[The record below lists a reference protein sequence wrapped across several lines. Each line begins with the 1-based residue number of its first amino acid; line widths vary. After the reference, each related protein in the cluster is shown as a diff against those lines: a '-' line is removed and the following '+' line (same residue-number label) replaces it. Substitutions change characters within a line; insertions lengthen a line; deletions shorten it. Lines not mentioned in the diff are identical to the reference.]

1 MVKKE
6 MLALGRHRSVIR
18 EIFEYGCRRKAEIG
32 ADKVFDFSLGNPS
45 IPAPPSV
52 AETVK
57 TLTDTVDPAVLHG
70 YTSAAGDPATRKA
83 VADYITRTFGFP
95 ADAMH
100 VYMTAGAAVSLTA
113 TLTALVGAGD
123 EVITLA
129 PFFPE
134 YTVFIERTG
143 AVMRPVMCREGD
155 FGLDMAALAA
165 AINEKTAAIIVN
177 SPNNP
182 TGAVLDEAD
191 IKALSALLREKEKAF
206 DHPIYLIAD
215 EPYRE
220 LVYDGAEVPY
230 IPSYYAD
237 TVVCY
242 SFSKSLSLPGERIGY
257 VFVPSCAA
265 DADAVFDAVCGAGR
279 ALGFVCAPSLFQRV
293 IAACIGQTADISVY
307 DRNRKRLYA
316 ALCDMGFT
324 VVPPRGAFYLF
335 VKAPGGDAAAFCEL
349 AKSEELLLVPSDD
362 FYCAGYV
369 RIAYCVTPAQIENA
383 IPAFRRLA
391 KKCDLKEKA

>member
-1 MVKKE
+1 MIAKK
-6 MLALGRHRSVIR
+6 MLALGKSDSAIRAIAAYGDARRS
-18 EIFEYGCRRKAEIG
+18 EIG
-32 ADKVFDFSLGNPS
+32 SENVFDFSIGNPNV
-45 IPAPPSV
+45 PTP
-52 AETVK
+52 EKVK
-57 TLTDTVDPAVLHG
+57 NTLIELLQNEESLALHG
-70 YTSAAGDPATRKA
+70 YTAAPGAMTARKA
-83 VADYITRTFGFP
+83 AAAQESKRAGYDIP
-95 ADAMH
+95 AESI
-100 VYMTAGAAVSLTA
+100 YLTSGASSSLSIVMS
-113 TLTALVGAGD
+113 ALVSEGEKVA
-123 EVITLA
+123 VLA

-134 YTVFIERTG
+134 YKVFAENAG
-143 AVMRPVMCREGD
+143 AEVLIVPPAGD
-155 FGLDMAALAA
+155 DMQPFMAAFENAVEQGVAA
-165 AINEKTAAIIVN
+165 VIIN

-182 TGAVLDEAD
+182 SGA
-191 IKALSALLREKEKAF
+191 ILSEQTLRVMSKILRAAQEEKGKS
-206 DHPIYLIAD
+206 IYLIAD

-220 LVYDGAEVPY
+220 LVYGDVTVPFVPNIY
-230 IPSYYAD
+230 PNTI
-237 TVVCY
+237 VCY
-242 SFSKSLSLPGERIGY
+242 SYSKSLSLPGERIGY

-293 IAACIGQTADISVY
+293 IAACIGQTADIAVY
-307 DRNRKRLYA
+307 DRNRRRLYA